1 MRLLNGK
8 ELASGIKDEVKAE
21 VAQLEKSG
29 KSVHLAVVQVG
40 DNAAS
45 STYIRN
51 KQNACKYCGIKSTT
65 FKLDEDTSEETLLNL
80 VKTLNADNSV
90 NGILVQLPLPKH
102 INEHKV
108 IQTITPEKDVDG
120 FHEIN
125 VGKLMIGE
133 DTFVPCTT
141 SGIVELLK
149 ANDIEIDGKHC
160 VVVGRSN
167 IVGKPTAIELLRH
180 NGTVTIC
187 HSKTDNIKQ
196 ICRNADI
203 LICAI
208 GKPKFFTREYISEGT
223 VVVDVGIHRQ
233 EDGTLCGDV
242 DFADVE
248 NVVSAITPVPGGVGA
263 MTVAMLMKNCLLTVT
278 KNNETMINSVYTMTW
293 KEAIKY
299 CEEHRCE
306 DCVA

>member
-1 MRLLNGK
+1 MKLLNGK
-8 ELASGIKDEVKAE
+8 ELASKIKDEVKTGVE
-21 VAQLEKSG
+21 QLEKSG

-45 STYIRN
+45 STYVRN

-65 FKLDEDTSEETLLNL
+65 FKLDADTSEETLLNL
-80 VKTLNADNSV
+80 IDTLNTDDNV
-90 NGILVQLPLPKH
+90 NGILVQLPLPKY

-108 IQTITPEKDVDG
+108 IQAITPEKDVDG

-133 DTFVPCTT
+133 DTFIPCTT
-141 SGIVELLK
+141 NGIIELLK
-149 ANDIEIDGKHC
+149 VNDIEIEGKHC

-187 HSKTDNIKQ
+187 HSKTNDLKQ
-196 ICRNADI
+196 ICRSADI
-203 LICAI
+203 LVCAI
-208 GKPKFFTREYISEGT
+208 GKPKFFNSEYISEGA

-242 DFADVE
+242 DFTDVE
-248 NVVSAITPVPGGVGA
+248 NIVSAITPVPGGVGA
-263 MTVAMLMKNCLLTVT
+263 MTVAMLMKNCLQAAML
-278 KNNETMINSVYTMTW
+278 
-293 KEAIKY
+293 
-299 CEEHRCE
+299 
-306 DCVA
+306 